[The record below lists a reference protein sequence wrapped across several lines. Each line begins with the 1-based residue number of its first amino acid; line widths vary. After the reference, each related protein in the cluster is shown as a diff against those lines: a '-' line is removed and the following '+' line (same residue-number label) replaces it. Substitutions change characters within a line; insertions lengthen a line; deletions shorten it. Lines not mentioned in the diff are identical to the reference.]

1 MSLSPD
7 PNSDDATHTSPDIG
21 GGIPRRS
28 SELNPPTPPR
38 SPISPITRERRDT
51 ESHGPGVRAS
61 QLSAAG
67 EIGIGQP
74 PRNRPSTGSGTHGRQ
89 TTSTKWNRGSRI
101 PTVIQRERAIEKAA
115 LVESAERIYLR
126 YLLPGAEREIYLP

>member
-1 MSLSPD
+1 MLSLSPD
-7 PNSDDATHTSPDIG
+7 PASDDATHTSPETG
-21 GGIPRRS
+21 SGIPRRS
-28 SELNPPTPPR
+28 SEIISPSPPH

-74 PRNRPSTGSGTHGRQ
+74 PRNRPSTGSDTHGRQ
-89 TTSTKWNRGSRI
+89 STARWNRGSRI